1 MSGFV
6 PRQAGT
12 SSREAILGWAALVAA
27 VAIWAGWAV
36 GTRFLFLEASLGTAD
51 IVALR
56 FLVAAG
62 LMAPH
67 ALRRGLALWRVKPVA
82 LAGVVLGSGFAFS
95 LCNTGGLAFAPAAHG
110 GAMTSPLGA
119 VFTGFLAWALIGEP
133 LPRRRLA
140 GLALIAAGA
149 AAIVL
154 ASLDG
159 IWGLQ
164 AWIGHLLFTAAGLL
178 WAAYTVAVRGARV
191 GVLDAVTL
199 SVVGSAVAFSLPYL
213 LVVGPRFLAAP
224 PWEVAVQG
232 LLHGVLGATV
242 SVILFNRGLVLVGAT
257 RAAAVGALT
266 PTLTA
271 VFGIIA
277 LGEVPSLMETA
288 GIAILTLGVILASAL
303 PPAQAR
309 PLAAASPR
317 P

>member
-1 MSGFV
+1 MSHSAPGSG
-6 PRQAGT
+6 QAL
-12 SSREAILGWAALVAA
+12 SRETLLGWAALIAA

-36 GTRFLFLEASLGTAD
+36 ATRFLFLEASLGTAD

-119 VFTGFLAWALIGEP
+119 VFTGFLAWGLIGEP
-133 LPRRRLA
+133 LPRRRLF
-140 GLALIAAGA
+140 GLALIATGA
-149 AAIVL
+149 AAIVA

-159 IWGLQ
+159 LWGPQ
-164 AWIGHLLFTAAGLL
+164 AWIGHVLFTAAGLF

-199 SVVGSAVAFSLPYL
+199 SVVGSAGAFSLPYL
-213 LVVGPRFLAAP
+213 LLVGPRFLAAP

-271 VFGIIA
+271 VFGIIV
-277 LGEVPSLMETA
+277 LGEVPSLLETA

-309 PLAAASPR
+309 PLAPASPR

>member
-1 MSGFV
+1 M
-6 PRQAGT
+6 
-12 SSREAILGWAALVAA
+12 LGWAALVAA

-36 GTRFLFLEASLGTAD
+36 ATRLLFLEASLGTAD

-67 ALRRGLALWRVKPVA
+67 ALRRGLALWRVKPLP

-119 VFTGFLAWALIGEP
+119 VFTGFLAWGLIGEP
-133 LPRRRLA
+133 MPRRRLV

-154 ASLDG
+154 TSLDE
-159 IWGLQ
+159 IWGPK
-164 AWIGHLLFTAAGLL
+164 AWLGHLLFTAAGLL

-199 SVVGSAVAFSLPYL
+199 SVVGSAAAFSLPYL

-224 PWEVAVQG
+224 PWEVVVQG

-242 SVILFNRGLVLVGAT
+242 SVILFNRGLALVGAT

-266 PTLTA
+266 PALTT
-271 VFGIIA
+271 VFGVIV

-288 GIAILTLGVILASAL
+288 GIAILTLGVVLASAL